1 MPEDEAQKAQEAAEG
16 ARDENAAEGAESAED
31 AKGSADETSAD
42 EAGQAEESGEA
53 GKAEEVNAPGDAS
66 GEEEPADGG
75 AKPVEFEDFSTDGEN
90 GDSSGIEM
98 LMDVD
103 LDVKIELGR
112 AEMTIED
119 ILNLHKGSVVE
130 LDKLAGDPVDIL
142 VNERLVAKGEILVV
156 NDNFCVRVTEIID
169 PEAGV
174 KVEEEAVE

>member
-1 MPEDEAQKAQEAAEG
+1 M
-16 ARDENAAEGAESAED
+16 
-31 AKGSADETSAD
+31 
-42 EAGQAEESGEA
+42 
-53 GKAEEVNAPGDAS
+53 NAPGDAS

-75 AKPVEFEDFSTDGEN
+75 AKPVEFEDFSTGGEN

-119 ILNLHKGSVVE
+119 ILNLHRGSVVE

-156 NDNFCVRVTEIID
+156 KDNFCVRVTEIID
-169 PEAGV
+169 PEAGL
-174 KVEEEAVE
+174 KVE